1 MMRICKSNIPY
12 KNNIGG
18 SDLSEIM
25 LRREF
30 FSKLMEHQ
38 MDKISISKVKLG
50 NEVIDIYNELLK
62 LIVSDLI
69 ERSVH
74 AASNRSKSI
83 DNKLARDLENILP
96 GVLNEF

>member
-1 MMRICKSNIPY
+1 
-12 KNNIGG
+12 
-18 SDLSEIM
+18 M

-30 FSKLMEHQ
+30 LSKLMEHQ
-38 MDKISISKVKLG
+38 MDKISFSKVKLG

-74 AASNRSKSI
+74 AASSRSKSI
-83 DNKLARDLENILP
+83 DNKLAREDLENILP